1 MANFRWKKSAEALEK
16 EIEQDKKLI
25 DSVKAGDESSVTDL
39 LSEGASPDATEYNRS
54 LFYASKNYLTPLQLA
69 VKLNFPKVVA
79 TLIDHCADVNAKD
92 RFDVTAVHMAAEK
105 GHLECLQHLLEGGAD
120 CNVSTKYSK
129 YGSYTATP
137 HPGGTTALHLA
148 ATNNHVK
155 CTVELIWYG
164 ADYNAVDE
172 YGRTSLYI
180 AAQHGFTECVHQHLN
195 NAIRMDILSIPVK
208 DTNETPLHECVRHGL
223 SSCVSSLLEHGSDVN
238 HRNDAG
244 MSALHLAVVSGEK
257 YSKRILRDLTTK
269 GYNTDVN
276 LTDKQ
281 GSSPLHYVCFND
293 HSNQERRP
301 DAAAFLIAYGADFNI
316 KNKAGDNLLQQ
327 ELRNQKE
334 ERAILESIVNCSLK
348 LPSLELLCPTMCA
361 SNPSQQ
367 GYNRN
372 ENASPSGMSKY
383 EWYRSFCRDPR
394 TLQHCCRYVI
404 RQTLGGQRLR
414 KVPTLPLPTTLKE
427 YLLLDVETFS

>member
-1 MANFRWKKSAEALEK
+1 MWKYIGLYFRN
-16 EIEQDKKLI
+16 
-25 DSVKAGDESSVTDL
+25 V
-39 LSEGASPDATEYNRS
+39 
-54 LFYASKNYLTPLQLA
+54 LTYDMVFA
-69 VKLNFPKVVA
+69 
-79 TLIDHCADVNAKD
+79 
-92 RFDVTAVHMAAEK
+92 
-105 GHLECLQHLLEGGAD
+105 
-120 CNVSTKYSK
+120 
-129 YGSYTATP
+129 
-137 HPGGTTALHLA
+137 
-148 ATNNHVK
+148 
-155 CTVELIWYG
+155 
-164 ADYNAVDE
+164 
-172 YGRTSLYI
+172 
-180 AAQHGFTECVHQHLN
+180 
-195 NAIRMDILSIPVK
+195 
-208 DTNETPLHECVRHGL
+208 
-223 SSCVSSLLEHGSDVN
+223 
-238 HRNDAG
+238 
-244 MSALHLAVVSGEK
+244 
-257 YSKRILRDLTTK
+257 
-269 GYNTDVN
+269 
-276 LTDKQ
+276 

-327 ELRNQKE
+327 ELRNQKA

-372 ENASPSGMSKY
+372 ENASPSGISKY

-427 YLLLDVETFS
+427 YLLLDVETFSWRCVNRRKVNGETVWWTVNSRMISNLVTEKQFCLALARSNINLEQLWLWVDLWPWCRLPALVWWLYLRL